1 MGRTGEQRR
10 WEKMRG
16 ELEVSLKVKDMQRR
30 EIKKK
35 KKKTRP
41 DQLELKDEL

>member
-30 EIKKK
+30 EIFFFFLRRKG
-35 KKKTRP
+35 
-41 DQLELKDEL
+41 LISLS

>member
-35 KKKTRP
+35 KKEDKAGSA
-41 DQLELKDEL
+41 

>member
-30 EIKKK
+30 EIK
-35 KKKTRP
+35 TRP